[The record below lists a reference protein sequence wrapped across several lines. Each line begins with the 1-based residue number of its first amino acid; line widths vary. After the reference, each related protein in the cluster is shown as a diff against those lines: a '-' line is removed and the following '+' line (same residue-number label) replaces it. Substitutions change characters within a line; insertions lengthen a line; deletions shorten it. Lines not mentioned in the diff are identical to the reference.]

1 MHKELECKVHCL
13 ATSKKYDFNEYKK
26 PTIYV
31 RIKNVYGREVIYPDC
46 PLSVKFAEI
55 AGTKT
60 LGENTVRSILDMG
73 YKIEVR
79 QLNLS
84 NTIVVGG

>member
-1 MHKELECKVHCL
+1 MHEKECKESCYV
-13 ATSKKYDFNEYKK
+13 TKNKYDFSESKG
-26 PTIYV
+26 TIYV
-31 RIKNVYGREVIYPDC
+31 KIRNVYGTEKVYPDC

-55 AGTKT
+55 AKTKT
-60 LGENTVRSILDMG
+60 LCENTIRSILGMG

-84 NTIVVGG
+84 STIVVGG